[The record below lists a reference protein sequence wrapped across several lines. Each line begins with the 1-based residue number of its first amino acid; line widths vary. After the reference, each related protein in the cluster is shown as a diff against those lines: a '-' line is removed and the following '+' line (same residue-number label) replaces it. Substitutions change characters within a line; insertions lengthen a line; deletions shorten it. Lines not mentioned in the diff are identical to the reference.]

1 MTMDG
6 IIAIDK
12 PVGWTSA
19 QVVASVKRTTRAAK
33 VGHTGTLD
41 PFATG
46 VLVCCLN
53 RATRLASFFLHG
65 DKGYEGEMLLGIET
79 DTQDPTGRIIRQ
91 AEDVSIAD
99 NAVEEAFSRYR
110 GTIQQEP
117 PIYSALKHEGVPLY
131 KLARAGKPVQKPAR
145 TVTIHELSIRKIDLP
160 RVSFFTRC
168 SGGTYVRALVSDIGR
183 DLGVGAHL
191 SALRRTENSGFT
203 LNDAISL
210 EELSRL
216 VADGQLNTRVT
227 GMNSALRFM
236 PQVRA
241 DAALTQAVIS
251 GRRLGRRDL
260 PAEIAELTDG
270 FIKITDSAERLL
282 AVVTPDAEGL
292 FFNYS
297 CVLVGPDAAA
307 ADRKRRFNHTET
319 RNQKEARQSGS
330 HP

>member
-1 MTMDG
+1 MDG

-12 PVGWTSA
+12 PVGMTSA
-19 QVVASVKRTTRAAK
+19 QVVATVKRATRAAK

-65 DKGYEGEMLLGIET
+65 DKGYEGEMLLGVET
-79 DTQDPTGRIIRQ
+79 DTQDPTGRVIRQ
-91 AEDVSIAD
+91 VEDVSVS
-99 NAVEEAFSRYR
+99 NAAIEEAFSRYR
-110 GTIQQEP
+110 GVISQEP
-117 PIYSALKHEGVPLY
+117 PVYSALKHEGVPLY
-131 KLARAGKPVQKPAR
+131 KLARAGTPVQKPAR
-145 TVTIHELSIRKIDLP
+145 TVTIHELSVKRIDLP

-191 SALRRTENSGFT
+191 ARLRRTENSGFT

-216 VADGQLNTRVT
+216 IADGQLHTRVT
-227 GMNSALRFM
+227 GMNAALRFM

-241 DAALTQAVIS
+241 DAALTQAVMT
-251 GRRLGRRDL
+251 GRKLTRQDL
-260 PAEIAELTDG
+260 PGEAGAMTG
-270 FIKITDSAERLL
+270 NIKITDEAGRLL
-282 AVVTPDAEGL
+282 AVISADPEGT
-292 FFNYS
+292 FFSYS

-307 ADRKRRFNHTET
+307 ADRKRRFNHSET